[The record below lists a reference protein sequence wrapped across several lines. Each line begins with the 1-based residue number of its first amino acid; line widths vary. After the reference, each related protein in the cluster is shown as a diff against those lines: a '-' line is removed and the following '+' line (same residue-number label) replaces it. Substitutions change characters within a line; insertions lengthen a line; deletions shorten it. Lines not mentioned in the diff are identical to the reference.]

1 MSMVGCVFC
10 AIVAEE
16 ASSYPVAEADG
27 ALAFLDINP
36 ATEGHTL
43 VIPKTHAD
51 DIWDL
56 DPDDGRSVWAL
67 AQDVASLLQDRLKPD
82 GLTLFQANGKSGWQH
97 VFHFHLHVVP
107 RWAGDALHKPWEVT
121 PGDPAQ
127 LTDVMQ
133 RIQG

>member
-1 MSMVGCVFC
+1 MEKPIDVTTKKADVLI
-10 AIVAEE
+10 AA
-16 ASSYPVAEADG
+16 AAEAG
-27 ALAFLDINP
+27 V
-36 ATEGHTL
+36 TL
-43 VIPKTHAD
+43 GVIF
-51 DIWDL
+51 
-56 DPDDGRSVWAL
+56 
-67 AQDVASLLQDRLKPD
+67 QDRLKPD